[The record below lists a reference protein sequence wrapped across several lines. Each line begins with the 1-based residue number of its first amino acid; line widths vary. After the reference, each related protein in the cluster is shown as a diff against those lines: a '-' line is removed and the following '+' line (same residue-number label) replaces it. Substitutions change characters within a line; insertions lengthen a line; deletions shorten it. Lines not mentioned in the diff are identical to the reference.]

1 MYMLLRKEK
10 EYMDYYNK
18 YDNQYK
24 VLQDSPY
31 LFLLGDDGIKHIK
44 YYKEMRDV
52 YMRKCYEVSMSIKN
66 RPL

>member
-1 MYMLLRKEK
+1 
-10 EYMDYYNK
+10 MDYYNK